1 MGNYFSQ
8 ITVYDPPS
16 GKMKVMNIRDNEAR
30 ELIATLQALQGIV
43 YTGKVLAIVHSDGS
57 GRAPSDSDI
66 QDAIEHAPANL
77 VDGMQISGGE
87 YGDTSHPL
95 LVVGSRDNYKV
106 LGVRFNSPQH
116 PDTISDAEYEEYA
129 KVNLGLDGIV
139 KHGNLF
145 LGAKTVG
152 GVNRQLEFVV
162 RVEPGT
168 NGSCNVTFDEFGS
181 TGSLKGLAFKDS
193 ATVTGTAAAHS
204 HSYLKAKISTALAL
218 QQGTVSSSGS
228 FTPAG
233 TNASSSVTGSATV
246 KPKGTNAASAVSLT
260 GGGTSKLVT
269 TQITGTNGT
278 ESVSKVT
285 KTASKLV
292 TTTITGTNG
301 TESVSKV
308 TRTASKLVTGT
319 VKQVAAA
326 DRTQLCKVSVDGET
340 LVLTPVSFEDVTVA
354 TGGVASNGA
363 GSDIVT
369 AVSISDKTVAKAAS
383 AATTVATGAVAST
396 GTGSDIVTGVTI
408 ADKTVAKAGSAVTVA
423 TGSVD
428 SAGAGAT
435 VATAL
440 PTGGTAAAQTF
451 TGTEENV
458 EVSGT
463 AAAQKFTGTAGN
475 VSVSG
480 TSNTTIKTNIALDYD
495 TVESGTKSTG
505 VNGWA
510 S

>member
-8 ITVYDPPS
+8 ITVYDPSS
-16 GKMKVMNIRDNEAR
+16 GQMKVMNIRDNEAR

-43 YTGKVLAIVHSDGS
+43 YTGKVLTIVQSDAS

-66 QDAIEHAPANL
+66 QDAINHNPANL
-77 VDGMQISGGE
+77 VDGMQISGGK

-95 LVVGSRDNYKV
+95 LVVGSQDNYKV
-106 LGVRFNSPQH
+106 LGVRFDSPQH
-116 PDTISDAEYEEYA
+116 PNTMSDAEYEEYA
-129 KVNLGLDGIV
+129 KTNLGLDGIV
-139 KHGNLF
+139 KLGNLF
-145 LGAKTVG
+145 LNTKTVSG
-152 GVNRQLEFVV
+152 TERQLEFVV
-162 RVEPGT
+162 RVET
-168 NGSCNVTFDEFGS
+168 TSNGRIVTFDEFGS

-204 HSYLKAKISTALAL
+204 HSYQKAKISTALAL

-260 GGGTSKLVT
+260 GGSTSKLVT

-480 TSNTTIKTNIALDYD
+480 TSNTTIKTNIALGYD
-495 TVESGTKSTG
+495 TVESGTKSAE
-505 VNGWA
+505 VNGTA